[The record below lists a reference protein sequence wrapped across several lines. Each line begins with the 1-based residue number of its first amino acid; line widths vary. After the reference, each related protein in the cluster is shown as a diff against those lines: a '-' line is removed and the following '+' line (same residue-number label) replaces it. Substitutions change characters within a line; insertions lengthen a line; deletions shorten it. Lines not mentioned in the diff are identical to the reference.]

1 MTPRPAGA
9 QRRVRPAVW
18 AALALTVAAAAA
30 LHLWPTPDDVVRS
43 RLRRLLA
50 EDGSGAD
57 WSDPRRRRALVELFR
72 SLRRQGDERGLSQLA
87 LIAARETAFGGADC
101 ALLAEAAA
109 GDAKDWTG
117 EVPAW
122 KRGLYECAR
131 GAAGAP
137 RPRVSVT
144 FRFRPSAPLARAPT
158 LAGNWDE
165 GGRVS
170 DLGGWAPRAM
180 RDDGRGGDRAA
191 GDGVWSLTAPLEP
204 TRDRVLYHAVVR
216 TEPWPAGRALG
227 HADFSA
233 ASPAVVDVPVRED
246 PAAATAPA
254 RPLGPPAGPSRPF
267 RVAVL
272 GVDGATWHVILP
284 LVHRGLLPNFG
295 RMLSEGAVATVAAA
309 GEGYPSLPNIY
320 TAMTGKLGYRHGLGK
335 DYFGLNTGRS
345 SSPLWKI
352 ASDGGKRVAAVSMWS
367 SFPPDRVRGDVVT
380 EAFYAVE
387 ARRDPHVV
395 RLSLSPAVEAFAKA
409 FGVEAENIRGLMG
422 LLGWLDG
429 AIATTSPDSVAEELR
444 RSVKTPDWSR
454 VTDLFSVTRVLDAQ
468 VADTVAFLAG
478 RGSYDL
484 LCAWVSHV
492 DNASHHWGGFEESL
506 GSIADRV
513 RDPKVAAALGG
524 PGEAP
529 ERTLAQAYRD
539 ADGLVGFLLDTA
551 DTVLVFSDHGN
562 GPTPDDFISTAL
574 SIPRLLASFRAD
586 AGLPEGGPVEFANS
600 GGVWFVQF
608 GAQDQEVARRLEG
621 YLRGALYLPQ
631 RQPMFSGVA
640 TALSGGRWGVR
651 FVQEQAFPIHINA
664 IEAAGGRR
672 SLADFFDLYMV
683 QATHKQN
690 GILALRG
697 AGVRPGRVGGPV
709 PLTDVAPTVL
719 ALLGLPAALDMD
731 GRPVAEALA
740 APAHPP
746 ASPVRTY
753 GSGGNGWLRL
763 AAAVRWTAALKK
775 LASGGPRPA
784 HAAPPQPGR

>member
-1 MTPRPAGA
+1 MTSLPAGA
-9 QRRVRPAVW
+9 RGRVRPAVW
-18 AALALTVAAAAA
+18 SALALTLAATAA
-30 LHLWPTPDDVVRS
+30 LHLWPTPDDLIRS

-50 EDGSGAD
+50 EDAAGAD
-57 WSDPRRRRALVELFR
+57 WSDPHRRRRLVELFQ
-72 SLRRQGDERGLSQLA
+72 SLRSQGDERGLGQLA
-87 LIAARETAFGGADC
+87 LIAAREPAFRGADC
-101 ALLAEAAA
+101 GLLAEAAA
-109 GDAKDWTG
+109 SDAKDWTG
-117 EVPAW
+117 EVPSW
-122 KRGLYECAR
+122 KRGLYACAR
-131 GAAGAP
+131 GALGETL
-137 RPRVSVT
+137 PRVPVT
-144 FRFRPSAPLARAPT
+144 FRFKPTAPLPRPPT

-165 GGRVS
+165 DGRVS
-170 DLGGWAPRAM
+170 DLGGWAPSAM
-180 RDDGRGGDRAA
+180 RDDGRGGDQAA
-191 GDGVWSLTAPLEP
+191 GDGVWSLTVLLDP

-216 TEPWPAGRALG
+216 TAAWPAGRALG

-233 ASPAVVDVPVRED
+233 AAPTRVDIPVR
-246 PAAATAPA
+246 AAAAVPAP
-254 RPLGPPAGPSRPF
+254 RPLERPRGGQRAF

-272 GVDGATWHVILP
+272 GVDGATWHVVLP

-387 ARRDPHVV
+387 ARRDPQVV
-395 RLSLSPAVEAFAKA
+395 RLSMSPEVAAFAKA

-429 AIATTSPDSVAEELR
+429 AIATTSPDAVAEELR
-444 RSVKTPDWSR
+444 RSVRTPDWSG

-468 VADTVAFLAG
+468 VADTVSFLAG

-513 RDPKVAAALGG
+513 RDPKVAAALGAA
-524 PGEAP
+524 GEGP
-529 ERTLAQAYRD
+529 ERTLVQAYSD
-539 ADGLVGFLLDTA
+539 ADGLLGFLLDTA

-562 GPTPDDFISTAL
+562 GPTPDDFISTGL

-600 GGVWFVQF
+600 DGVWFVQL
-608 GAQDQEVARRLEG
+608 GEQDQEAARRLEG
-621 YLRGALYLPQ
+621 YLRDLLYLPQ
-631 RQPMFSGVA
+631 RQPMFSGV
-640 TALSGGRWGVR
+640 TKTRSGGRWGVR

-664 IEAAGGRR
+664 VEAAGARR

-690 GILALRG
+690 GIFAMRG
-697 AGVRPGRVGGPV
+697 AGVRPGRVGGPL

-719 ALLGLPAALDMD
+719 SLLGLPTASDMD

-740 APAHPP
+740 APSPP
-746 ASPVRTY
+746 RASPVRTY

-763 AAAVRWTAALKK
+763 AAAVRWKAAVKK
-775 LASGGPRPA
+775 LALGGPPPA
-784 HAAPPQPGR
+784 HAAPAETGR